1 MTAVQP
7 AHSGDES
14 AIRFLS
20 EWVTSG
26 EAEARSYLADHS
38 EPEGA
43 SLIAVRG
50 PEVLGYVAIV
60 WESNYEGF
68 RSQGI
73 PLLHQISVA
82 EAYRRQGVAT
92 RLMDAAEGLAR
103 DRGFTALGITVGL
116 FDEYGPAQRMYA
128 RRGYV
133 PDGRGACLDHRPL
146 RHGEQVTV
154 DHDLIMWLTKDLGH

>member
-1 MTAVQP
+1 LTAVQP

-50 PEVLGYVAIV
+50 PDVLGYVAIV

-133 PDGRGACLDHRPL
+133 PDGRGACRGKRPL
-146 RHGEQVTV
+146 RIGEQVTV
-154 DHDLIMWLTKDLGH
+154 DHDLIMWLTKELG